1 VQIVDL
7 TRPLNPDTPV
17 VPGDPRVTFN
27 AVAEHE
33 TEGYQVSK
41 ICLGSHSGTH
51 LDVPLHFFPGG
62 HSLSDYAL
70 SRFVSQGV
78 VLDVRSAAEGLVDA
92 ALLTNRLRQNPV
104 KSGEFVLLWTAE
116 TAGWLTLDAA
126 RLLVDLKVGLV
137 GTDGPSLDLDSSPSE
152 SADFAIHRLL
162 LGSDVLIAE
171 NLVNLDLL
179 GAGRVRCV
187 FLPLPLTGLDGSPV
201 RATAWKLET
210 TCQWW

>member
-1 VQIVDL
+1 MQLVDL
-7 TRPLNPDTPV
+7 TRPRTPDTPV
-17 VPGDPRVTFN
+17 VPADSRVTFA

-33 TEGYQVSK
+33 TEGYRVSK

-62 HSLSDYAL
+62 HSLKRL
-70 SRFVSQGV
+70 RRGCVSQGV
-78 VLDVRSAAEGLVDA
+78 VLDVRSAAGSLVDA
-92 ALLTNRLRQNPV
+92 ALLANRLRRHPV
-104 KSGEFVLLWTAE
+104 KPGEFVLLWTAE
-116 TAGWLTLDAA
+116 TAGWLAPDAA
-126 RLLVDLKVGLV
+126 RLLVDLEVGLV
-137 GTDGPSLDLDSSPSE
+137 GTDGPSLDDDGSRSE

-179 GAGRVRCV
+179 GAGRVQCV
-187 FLPLPLTGLDGSPV
+187 FLPLPLAGLDGSPV

-210 TCQWW
+210 TC